1 MLKKKILGSLAIMS
15 AILLGLCGNSFA
27 ADKQTTTSNVNGV
40 TANWEYEVN
49 ASNQIEALKCKN
61 PAELTGN
68 ITVPSS
74 LDGKTVVELGSE
86 AFKGAKQITGVTLPS
101 SVKKMEY
108 GAFRN
113 CANLSNINL
122 GQLEAISFDVF
133 ENCPSLTTVTIPKT
147 LITGSSNVGGVFT
160 GTTNLTSVTFEDGLT
175 QIPSGILRNCKGITT
190 VNIPNTVVEINECAF
205 QNSGI
210 EEIIIPSSV
219 KKMEYGAFRNC
230 ANLSNINL
238 GQLEAISFDVFEN
251 CPSLTTVTIPKTLIT
266 GSSNVGGVFTG
277 TTNLT
282 SVTFEDGLTQIP
294 SGILRNC
301 KGITTV
307 NIPNTVVEINECAF
321 QNSGIEEI
329 IIPNSVN
336 DIGYDAFKECGN
348 LEKIT
353 ILNANAEMGF
363 FLTQP
368 NEDSVFENHNE
379 NLTIYCYENSIAAK
393 YAITNNIKYVY
404 LTGTNASG
412 NTTINETTDKGNT
425 KANATN
431 GTKNDT
437 TIATTGK
444 LPRAGLNTIV
454 TITII
459 AAIAAGIIYK
469 KYDSYKDIK

>member
-86 AFKGAKQITGVTLPS
+86 AFKGAKQITGVTL
-101 SVKKMEY
+101 
-108 GAFRN
+108 
-113 CANLSNINL
+113 
-122 GQLEAISFDVF
+122 
-133 ENCPSLTTVTIPKT
+133 
-147 LITGSSNVGGVFT
+147 
-160 GTTNLTSVTFEDGLT
+160 
-175 QIPSGILRNCKGITT
+175 
-190 VNIPNTVVEINECAF
+190 
-205 QNSGI
+205 
-210 EEIIIPSSV
+210 PSSV